1 MASYCA
7 YDSPTPEYYT
17 DAATCTRQDSFFGGK
32 AVLPEG
38 AGYGIVIGFGVFFS
52 LATGIIMKLN
62 QRYGGLNLSSEFF
75 NTAGRNVKTGLT
87 ASVIVSQWTWAATL
101 LQSSNVAY
109 QYGVSGPFWYASGAT
124 IQVLLFGMLAI
135 QVKRY
140 APNAHTICEI
150 IDARWGSSV
159 QKVYLL
165 LLHDLEDNNKLDN
178 HDQSRFVSKLYNA
191 LRPNQF
197 CKNLLLYLLS

>member
-7 YDSPTPEYYT
+7 YDSPTPEYYS
-17 DAATCTRQDSFFGGK
+17 DAATCTRVNSFFGGT

-124 IQVLLFGMLAI
+124 IQVLL
-135 QVKRY
+135 RY
-140 APNAHTICEI
+140 ARDP
-150 IDARWGSSV
+150 G
-159 QKVYLL
+159 Q
-165 LLHDLEDNNKLDN
+165 
-178 HDQSRFVSKLYNA
+178 A
-191 LRPNQF
+191 LRAECPHHLRDHR
-197 CKNLLLYLLS
+197 CSLGLKRAEGVSSSAS